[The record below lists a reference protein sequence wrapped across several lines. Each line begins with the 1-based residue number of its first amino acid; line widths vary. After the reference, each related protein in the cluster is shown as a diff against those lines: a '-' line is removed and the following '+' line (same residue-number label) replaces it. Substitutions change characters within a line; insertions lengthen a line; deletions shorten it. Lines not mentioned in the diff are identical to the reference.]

1 MTNFSLMVSTL
12 KQNIARAVVGKDDV
26 VELMLTALLC
36 EGHVLIEDVPGVGK
50 TTMALAF
57 SKALGL
63 RYNRMQFTPDVLPSD
78 VTGFSL
84 YNKAVGKMEYQPG
97 AVLCNLFLAD
107 ELNRATSRTQAALL
121 EAMEE
126 GQVTVDGVT
135 HALPRPFIVIAT
147 QNPAGASGTQLL
159 PDSQLDRFM
168 VKLSLGYPEPQDEL
182 RMLRRKQK
190 GNPLDGVQQALDKAG
205 LAALRAQYPS
215 VDFGSLDVQLAN
227 VKDEDW
233 ENNWKQYYQPLPIG
247 EKLLVVPEWL
257 HPENPENRVEVLL
270 DPGMI
275 FGTGAHASTQMCMRE
290 LERAI
295 QGGERV
301 LDLGSGSGI
310 LPITAVL
317 LGAAHATGVDIDP
330 KAEDIAREN
339 AAINQIFSD
348 RFTAVT
354 GDVIGDRAMME
365 SLRGHY
371 DVVLANIV
379 ADVIIPLSRVVPEFL
394 QEDSVFICSGILN
407 TRLAEVLAA
416 LEQNGL
422 QIISTEQQED
432 WCRVTAALPE
442 A

>member
-1 MTNFSLMVSTL
+1 MQWIELTIKTAPAAIDLVCDRLTVLGFDSFIIDDQEQFHEFLEQNRQYWDYVDEGLE
-12 KQNIARAVVGKDDV
+12 KQ
-26 VELMLTALLC
+26 MQ
-36 EGHVLIEDVPGVGK
+36 
-50 TTMALAF
+50 
-57 SKALGL
+57 GL
-63 RYNRMQFTPDVLPSD
+63 SQIR
-78 VTGFSL
+78 L
-84 YNKAVGKMEYQPG
+84 Y
-97 AVLCNLFLAD
+97 L
-107 ELNRATSRTQAALL
+107 
-121 EAMEE
+121 EE
-126 GQVTVDGVT
+126 G
-135 HALPRPFIVIAT
+135 
-147 QNPAGASGTQLL
+147 PA
-159 PDSQLDRFM
+159 
-168 VKLSLGYPEPQDEL
+168 VPETISHLKDQ
-182 RMLRRKQK
+182 
-190 GNPLDGVQQALDKAG
+190 
-205 LAALRAQYPS
+205 LAALRAQYPAT
-215 VDFGSLDVQLAN
+215 DFGSLDVQLAN

-233 ENNWKQYYQPLPIG
+233 ENNWKRYYQPLPIG
-247 EKLLVVPEWL
+247 ERLLVVPEWL

-310 LPITAVL
+310 LSITAIL

-394 QEDSVFICSGILN
+394 QEKQSQLIPDEHLTGKQIRTPRGSFYVSDMSVEQMKEAGYGLHHQSDDGKYLIMGNGTRAFAVAAEQPEKANPLKHIEDTIEQNDNNFDGIINN
-407 TRLAEVLAA
+407 TPQTPTVDA
-416 LEQNGL
+416 LEQKAKAGEV
-422 QIISTEQQED
+422 ISLVDLADAIKADKEQGK
-432 WCRVTAALPE
+432 TAKPE
-442 A
+442 KKPSIRAQLKADKEKAQKKPQKSKSQDLERS